1 MSLEGTISR
10 PDLGGAKATT
20 PVAAAPVAAGRAQPR
35 LRGRSFA
42 VRLRSIALAVVVP
55 LGLLLLWDVLVRW
68 TGTRL
73 VPPPSGV
80 AVMMWDFAFGGIYDD
95 AYSGSLPIHFWKSV
109 QRVYGGFLLAALVG
123 IPLGLMIGRI
133 PLLRAML
140 DPTLSLLRPIPVTA
154 WLPLSMIFF
163 GLGPKSAVF
172 LVFLGAFY
180 PILLNTIFGVKSV
193 DARLFEAA
201 GMLGCRGPQLFRA
214 VVLPAALP
222 SIFNGLRLGASFA
235 WILIVVGEMTGVPE
249 GLGAV
254 IMDGRTLSRTDLV
267 ITGMIIIGITG
278 FLSDRILVLL
288 SNYFLRWSPQHH
300 A

>member
-1 MSLEGTISR
+1 MSLSANRIHFAGTCASSNS
-10 PDLGGAKATT
+10 
-20 PVAAAPVAAGRAQPR
+20 AAPSKQKSPASGLTRR
-35 LRGRSFA
+35 LRA
-42 VRLRSIALAVVVP
+42 VALASVVP
-55 LGLLLLWDVLVRW
+55 LCLLLVWDWMVRW

-73 VPPPSGV
+73 VPLPSGV

-95 AYSGSLPIHFWKSV
+95 AYSASLPIHFWKSV
-109 QRVYGGFLLAALVG
+109 QRVYGGFAAAAAVG
-123 IPLGLMIGRI
+123 IPLGLLIGRL

-163 GLGPKSAVF
+163 GLGPRSAIF

-193 DARLFEAA
+193 DPRLFEAA
-201 GMLGCRGPQLFRA
+201 EMLGCTGRQLFRS

-222 SIFNGLRLGASFA
+222 SIFNGLRLGSSFA

-267 ITGMIIIGITG
+267 ITGMIIIGVTG
-278 FLSDRILVLL
+278 FLSDRILLQF

-300 A
+300 G

>member
-1 MSLEGTISR
+1 MMLPTAVTEPSTAATATSR
-10 PDLGGAKATT
+10 P
-20 PVAAAPVAAGRAQPR
+20 AAPSTKQSPVSGLTRR
-35 LRGRSFA
+35 LRA
-42 VRLRSIALAVVVP
+42 VALAMLVP
-55 LGLLLLWDVLVRW
+55 LCLLLIWDWMVRW

-73 VPPPSGV
+73 VPLPSSV

-95 AYSGSLPIHFWKSV
+95 AYSASLPIHFWKSV
-109 QRVYGGFLLAALVG
+109 QRVYGGFAAAAAIG
-123 IPLGLMIGRI
+123 IPLGLLIGRL

-163 GLGPKSAVF
+163 GLGPRSAIF

-193 DARLFEAA
+193 DLRLFEAA
-201 GMLGCRGPQLFRA
+201 EMLGCSGHQLFRS

-222 SIFNGLRLGASFA
+222 SIFNGLRLGLSFA

-267 ITGMIIIGITG
+267 ITGMIIIGVTG
-278 FLSDRILVLL
+278 FLSDRILLLL
-288 SNYFLRWSPQHH
+288 SHYFLRWSPQHH